1 MKEYKIFMYSE
12 SIFSSIF
19 FNNGKIDPVRLTK
32 LLNEF
37 AEEGWVVKAVER
49 ENRRTMLFYSRES
62 FMFVLERDK
71 Y

>member
-1 MKEYKIFMYSE
+1 MKEYKIYLYSE
-12 SIFSSIF
+12 SVFSSIF
-19 FNNGKIDPVRLTK
+19 FNGGKINPERLTRE
-32 LLNEF
+32 LNSF
-37 AEEGWVVKAVER
+37 AEEGWTVKAVER

>member
-19 FNNGKIDPVRLTK
+19 FSNGKIDPNRLTK
-32 LLNEF
+32 QLNEF
-37 AEEGWVVKAVER
+37 AEEGWTVKAVER

>member
-19 FNNGKIDPVRLTK
+19 FSNGKIDPVRLTK
-32 LLNEF
+32 KLNEL
-37 AEEGWVVKAVER
+37 AEEGWIVKAVER

-62 FMFVLERDK
+62 FMFVLERDR